1 MNRKEATTAAQ
12 RRVEAAAAGA
22 LERMQG
28 LARRARWE
36 SVVRETHGDLPRAIE
51 AAIVR
56 VDSVRE
62 RLAVVAGALHEATT
76 AAARTLA
83 IDAPTP
89 VQAAARRAADDAVS
103 DVNARGQRTLNEADG
118 ARERLADALQ
128 RLRCADLARQ
138 RAVAAVATADRSKD
152 ALARDLARRLAM
164 EPPVHDGLPD

>member
-1 MNRKEATTAAQ
+1 MAQ

-36 SVVRETHGDLPRAIE
+36 SVVRETRGDLPRAIE
-51 AAIVR
+51 AAILR

-62 RLAVVAGALHEATT
+62 RIAALEGDLHRATTT
-76 AAARTLA
+76 AAGALA
-83 IDAPTP
+83 IDAPAP
-89 VQAAARRAADDAVS
+89 VQAAARRAANEAAADI
-103 DVNARGQRTLNEADG
+103 NARGRRALDEAEG
-118 ARERLADALQ
+118 ARERLVDALQ

-152 ALARDLARRLAM
+152 DLTRDLARRLAM
-164 EPPVHDGLPD
+164 EPPAHELSD